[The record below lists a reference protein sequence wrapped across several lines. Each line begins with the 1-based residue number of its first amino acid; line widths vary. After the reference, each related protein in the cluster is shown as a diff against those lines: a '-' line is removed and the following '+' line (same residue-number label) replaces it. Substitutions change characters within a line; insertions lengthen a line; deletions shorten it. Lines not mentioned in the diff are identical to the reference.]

1 MKKSAFRQLRWF
13 LVIVPILITAIIL
26 SITIFAGD
34 PTPIRGLANMV
45 NTGATLDFTLTYSS
59 NVTITDPDPGN
70 SNIRTLSGYAWS
82 EDLGWIDFT
91 GVTVV
96 YASGDLVGTASVINT
111 GSILDFDNY
120 NNDASINT
128 TTGQFQ
134 GNVWSIDTGWIDM
147 ADTGVY
153 VEEIGDPIQPT
164 TLSGYSEGSKALQ
177 IQTGTEYYYNYESP
191 YFEWVGATDTVDDSG
206 YTSGVEGYYVYWGT
220 DDTAIPST
228 HGSAQE
234 DDYFTPPALVSGS
247 TYYLRIQTYD
257 NVGNV
262 YTNAE
267 DDYTFFTYQY
277 DSEDPTNPT
286 GLSSPQT
293 YQNEIENITVYWSTT
308 GATAAQDSVSG
319 VKGYQYKIESGGT
332 WYGSNHSGAQDCSD
346 LVTTGSY
353 TLDSDFDTLSV
364 GESTFYFRTYDN
376 ACNVTDT
383 NITAILKYSGIAPT
397 EPQNLQVTPESNT
410 ENSFAFSWETPVTY
424 AGQESGLS
432 YCYTVNSVPSSIICN
447 WADSSSL
454 DADSFA
460 IQPSTN
466 TFYVVA
472 KDEAGNVNYSSHAS
486 ITFVADT
493 PAPSIPLNID
503 IADVSVKATSS
514 WKLVVSWEEPEDIGV
529 GIEYYQIYHST
540 DDENFT
546 LEGTTSGISYV
557 IVGLTQ
563 EEHFY
568 KVKACDSANNC
579 SAFSSVVGMY
589 PDGKFTEPASVI
601 SQPMVTN
608 ISTRRATINW
618 VTDRE
623 CDTRI
628 QYGIESGE
636 YFDEE
641 IGNSNML
648 TSHSINLTS
657 LDPETVYYF
666 RSKWMDEDG
675 NVGISN
681 EMSFKTSSMPT
692 VRVSKISKVSLDY
705 AILDMTLVGADMA
718 QVVYGKTSSYGGL
731 QEVNTSPVVS
741 KYSVIISDLEDGITY
756 HYKIRLIDSEG
767 YSYDSIEDHTFTT
780 PPRPSI
786 SNVRVEELKG
796 VASPT
801 VTFTWK
807 SNTKITS
814 VINYGEIDGDIEMD
828 QIDLENISGLH
839 SMNLTNLIPETK
851 YYATVEGVDSMGNK
865 AFSDTITFTTATDTR
880 PPVIS
885 NARVVGDLISRTIQ
899 SEKSRSAQLIVS
911 WETDE
916 PATSRVEYGE
926 GTMGTYSSS
935 TNINSE
941 LRTKHSIVLTNLTPS
956 KVYHLKLVSDDIAG
970 NIGEYGPMI
979 SITPKSNLTV
989 FESVTISLISIFDFL
1004 R

>member
-1 MKKSAFRQLRWF
+1 MRKSALGHFKWVLLTVPVFVTGF
-13 LVIVPILITAIIL
+13 LL
-26 SITIFAGD
+26 SKTIFAGD
-34 PTPIRGLANMV
+34 PTPIRGQASV
-45 NTGATLDFTLTYSS
+45 FNTGGVLDFDDTYNSS
-59 NVTITDPDPGN
+59 VTVSDPDPGN
-70 SNIRTLSGYAWS
+70 SNIRTLDGYGWS
-82 EDLGWIDFT
+82 EDLGWVDFT
-91 GVTVV
+91 NVTVV

-111 GSILDFDNY
+111 GSTLDFNDY

-153 VEEIGDPIQPT
+153 VEEIGDPTQPT

-177 IQTGTEYYYNYESP
+177 IQTGTYNYESP
-191 YFEWVGATDTVDDSG
+191 YFEWVGATDTGDASG
-206 YTSGVEGYYVYWGT
+206 YTSGIQGYYVYWGT
-220 DDTAIPST
+220 DETAIPST
-228 HGSAQE
+228 HGSTQE
-234 DDYFTPPALVSGS
+234 DDYFTPSAPVSGS

-257 NVGNV
+257 SVGNV
-262 YTNAE
+262 YTNVE
-267 DDYTFFTYQY
+267 DDYTFFVYQY
-277 DSEDPTNPT
+277 DSEDPINPT

-293 YQNEIENITVYWSTT
+293 YQNEIENITIYWATT
-308 GATAAQDSVSG
+308 GATAAQDSISG

-332 WYGSNHSGAQDCSD
+332 WYGSSHSGAQDCSD

-364 GESTFYFRTYDN
+364 GESTLYFRTYDN

-397 EPQNLQVTPESNT
+397 EPQNLQVTPDSNT
-410 ENSFAFSWETPVTY
+410 ENSFAFSWDSPVTY
-424 AGQESGLS
+424 AGQESGIS
-432 YCYTVNSVPSSIICN
+432 YCYTVNSIPSSTICN
-447 WADSSSL
+447 WTNSTSL

-460 IQPSTN
+460 TQPSLN

-472 KDEAGNVNYSSHAS
+472 KDEAGNVNYSSYAN
-486 ITFVADT
+486 INFTADT

-514 WKLVVSWEEPEDIGV
+514 WKLVVSWEEPEDVGV

-540 DDENFT
+540 DEENFV

-568 KVKACDSANNC
+568 KIKACDSANNC
-579 SAFSSVVGMY
+579 SAFSSVVEMY
-589 PDGKFTEPASVI
+589 PDGKFTEPATVI

-608 ISTRRATINW
+608 KSTRRATINW

-628 QYGIESGE
+628 QYGQESGE

-666 RSKWMDEDG
+666 RAKWMDEDG
-675 NVGISN
+675 NLGTSN
-681 EMSFKTSSMPT
+681 EMSFKTDPMPT
-692 VRVSKISKVSLDY
+692 VRVSEISKVGLDY

-718 QVVYGKTSSYGGL
+718 QIVYGKTTSYGGL

-741 KYSVIISDLEDGITY
+741 KYSVIISDLEDGVIY

-786 SNVRVEELKG
+786 SNVRIEELRG
-796 VASPT
+796 VANPT
-801 VTFTWK
+801 VMFTWE

-814 VINYGEIDGDIEMD
+814 VINYGVIDGDIDLD
-828 QIDLENISGLH
+828 QIDLENVSGLH

-851 YYATVEGVDSMGNK
+851 YYAVVEGVDSMGNK
-865 AFSDTITFTTATDTR
+865 AYSDTVTFTTATDTR
-880 PPVIS
+880 PPEIS
-885 NARVVGDLISRTIQ
+885 NARVVGDLISRAVQ
-899 SEKSRSAQLIVS
+899 SEKSRSAQLVVC

-926 GTMGTYSSS
+926 GSLGEYVNS
-935 TNINSE
+935 TNTGQD
-941 LRTKHSIVLTNLTPS
+941 LRTKHSVVINNLIPS
-956 KVYHLKLVSDDIAG
+956 KVYHLNIVSEDIAG
-970 NIGEYGPMI
+970 NIGEYGSII
-979 SITPKSNLTV
+979 SITPKSSDTV
-989 FESVTISLISIFDFL
+989 FESVINSLVSIFRFL